1 LITVG
6 EMNPEEGVWELLIA
20 KNADALWRLKVVT
33 VFVWGF
39 ILVPDV
45 VMILKDG
52 FPLRNLTRSLLF
64 LNMTKGL
71 KGMSN
76 KVKAKVLKYRTLHQG
91 FFIGRAKLKI
101 LEGKNK
107 GEIVTIPM
115 VYECKKKDI
124 IEIYEV
130 DK

>member
-1 LITVG
+1 
-6 EMNPEEGVWELLIA
+6 
-20 KNADALWRLKVVT
+20 
-33 VFVWGF
+33 
-39 ILVPDV
+39 
-45 VMILKDG
+45 
-52 FPLRNLTRSLLF
+52 
-64 LNMTKGL
+64 
-71 KGMSN
+71 MSN